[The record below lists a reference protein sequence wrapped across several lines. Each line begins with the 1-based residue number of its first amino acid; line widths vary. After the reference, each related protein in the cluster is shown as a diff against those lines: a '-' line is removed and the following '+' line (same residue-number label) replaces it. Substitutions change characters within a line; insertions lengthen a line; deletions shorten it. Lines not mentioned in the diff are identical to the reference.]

1 MYDSSPKVDS
11 DSHIPDSILGDIN
24 RQMYELYVDLLQ
36 EISTLKLGL
45 RIKDTSGMKVT
56 WAAVQVAKDGLFWM
70 YPVIK

>member
-11 DSHIPDSILGDIN
+11 DNHIPDSILGDIN

-45 RIKDTSGMKVT
+45 RIKDTSGMKFT
-56 WAAVQVAKDGLFWM
+56 WAAMLLANDNLFWM
-70 YPVIK
+70 